1 VTGYSGGGRNL
12 GTPGGVGQLRLASTP
27 GPPGPQGPQGE
38 RGEPG
43 PPGDRG
49 DPGPPG
55 DRGDPGPPGPPGDPA
70 VTQALAVE
78 LTFGQDILLPAGRLQ
93 SVLALAVP
101 AGRWFVSASATLENR
116 STTDFHEVDL
126 WFAALPPPQ
135 NGVVGPRAC
144 HARMPPGG
152 YITVALGPVVADL
165 GTLPASVQLLAQ
177 RDPDVPAD
185 EVWVVE
191 GTGLVNRAGAT
202 GMVALGA

>member
-1 VTGYSGGGRNL
+1 MIGYSGGGRNL

-27 GPPGPQGPQGE
+27 GPPGPQGPPGE

-43 PPGDRG
+43 PKG
-49 DPGPPG
+49 DPGDKG
-55 DRGDPGPPGPPGDPA
+55 DLGDKGDPPDLQ
-70 VTQALAVE
+70 TLAVE
-78 LTFGQDILLPAGRLQ
+78 LTFGQDILLPPARLR
-93 SVLALAVP
+93 SVLSLAVP
-101 AGRWFVSASATLENR
+101 AGRWLISASATLENR

-135 NGVVGPRAC
+135 NGVVGPRAA

-152 YITVALGPVVADL
+152 YITVGLGPVVADL
-165 GTLPASVQLLAQ
+165 GTLPSSVQLLAQ
-177 RDPDVPAD
+177 RDPDVPPGD
-185 EVWVVE
+185 EVWIVE